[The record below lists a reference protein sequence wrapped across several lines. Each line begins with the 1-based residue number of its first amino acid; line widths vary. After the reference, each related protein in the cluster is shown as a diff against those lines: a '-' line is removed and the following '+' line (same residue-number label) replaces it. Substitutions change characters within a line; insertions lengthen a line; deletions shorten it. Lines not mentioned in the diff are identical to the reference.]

1 MKLFRKIIGISLVI
15 IGIIG
20 CFLPILQ
27 GILTITAGLVIW
39 LDWDSLLKLIKRL
52 KNFITYIPARYRSPI
67 IQLIESL
74 EERLGQKEK
83 GGSHSKQISN
93 NY

>member
-39 LDWDSLLKLIKRL
+39 LDRDSLLKLIKRL
-52 KNFITYIPARYRSPI
+52 KNFITYIPIKYRSPI

-74 EERLGQKEK
+74 EGRLAQKAK
-83 GGSHSKQISN
+83 GGSHSKRISN
-93 NY
+93 N